1 MFKKN
6 NNKIDIGDRFV
17 KKDEPTIV
25 WVVTGVGSPIAAIPH
40 FQVVREGYTSR
51 LRTLS
56 EQVLLD
62 TDFYSRVEWKSKRV
76 ACSGTPPDD
85 KNFANVN

>member
-1 MFKKN
+1 MRAWRSFAYVQKN

-17 KKDEPTIV
+17 KTDDPTTVWIV
-25 WVVTGVGSPIAAIPH
+25 AGSGSPVLSIPH
-40 FQVVREGYTSR
+40 HQVVREGYSSR

-62 TDFYSRVEWKSKRV
+62 PDFYHRVE
-76 ACSGTPPDD
+76 
-85 KNFANVN
+85 

>member
-17 KKDEPTIV
+17 KTDDPKTV
-25 WVVTGVGSPIAAIPH
+25 WIVTGSGSPVVSIPH
-40 FQVVREGYTSR
+40 YQVVREGYTSR
-51 LRTLS
+51 MRTLS

-62 TDFYSRVEWKSKRV
+62 PDFYHRVE
-76 ACSGTPPDD
+76 
-85 KNFANVN
+85 

>member
-17 KKDEPTIV
+17 KTDEPTTVWIV
-25 WVVTGVGSPIAAIPH
+25 AGSGSPVVSIPH
-40 FQVVREGYTSR
+40 YQVVREGYSSR
-51 LRTLS
+51 MRTLS

-62 TDFYSRVEWKSKRV
+62 PDFYHRVE
-76 ACSGTPPDD
+76 
-85 KNFANVN
+85 

>member
-6 NNKIDIGDRFV
+6 KNQIDIGDRFV
-17 KKDEPTIV
+17 KTDDPTTVWIV
-25 WVVTGVGSPIAAIPH
+25 AGTGSPVVSIPH

-51 LRTLS
+51 MRTLS

-62 TDFYSRVEWKSKRV
+62 ADYYRRVE
-76 ACSGTPPDD
+76 
-85 KNFANVN
+85 